1 MITKLGKEK
10 LEQDLKSLNDELKR
24 VMTERGKAA
33 QEGDLKENA
42 AYIFFGEK
50 AEMIRTQIN
59 EASTDL
65 RSCVVQEPPKDIDKI
80 GFGHQVIIRYEND
93 QREMIITLVG
103 KNDTKLKPNW
113 ICYESPIGQ
122 ALLGKKIGDKIMV
135 NEQPITILDI
145 QIGEI

>member
-10 LEQDLKSLNDELKR
+10 LEQDIKSLNDELKR

-33 QEGDLKENA
+33 QEGDLKENS

-59 EASTDL
+59 EASNDL
-65 RSCVVQEPPKDIDKI
+65 RSCVVQGPPKDIDKI
-80 GFGHQVIIRYEND
+80 GFGHRVTIRYESD
-93 QREMIITLVG
+93 QKEMTITLVG

-113 ICYESPIGQ
+113 ICFESPIGQ
-122 ALLGKKIGDKIMV
+122 ALMDKKRGDKIII
-135 NEQPITILDI
+135 NEQSILILDI

>member
-10 LEQDLKSLNDELKR
+10 LAQDLKSLNDELKR

-50 AEMIRTQIN
+50 AEMIRTQIS
-59 EASTDL
+59 EAANDL
-65 RSCVVQEPPKDIDKI
+65 RNSVVQEAPKSTDKI
-80 GFGHQVIIRYEND
+80 AFGHRVTLRYDND
-93 QREMIITLVG
+93 QKELTITLVG

-113 ICYESPIGQ
+113 IFYESPIGQ
-122 ALLGKKIGDKIMV
+122 ALLGKKVGDKIVV

-145 QIGEI
+145 QISEI